1 MSNWL
6 KNIILPLVIV
16 VTGFATIIALSVF
29 LDENKPSLPAGYD
42 DQDMAVNVSKFRGF
56 AFGCEGL
63 MADWYWMQS
72 LQYIG
77 GKIDKAQLGINM
89 EDLSVLNPRLL
100 YPYLDTATSLDPHFI
115 AAYSYGAIVL
125 PSINPEN
132 AIAITQKGISNNPDE
147 WRLYQHL
154 GYIYWR
160 LKDYEMAAVNYEK
173 GSMIA
178 GSPTFMKL
186 MAASM
191 RTEGGSRDT
200 ARSIYRQMLAE
211 STEDQTKSVAELRL
225 KQLDAMDEL
234 DAIDRVLSDFKEKN
248 GRCSGS
254 LNEIITV
261 LMTVKLP
268 EGREFRI
275 DDANNLVDPS
285 DAPYLLDKEKCNA
298 RLNPTKTAITIK

>member
-6 KNIILPLVIV
+6 KNIVLPLVIV
-16 VTGFATIIALSVF
+16 VMGFVAITALSVF

-42 DQDMAVNVSKFRGF
+42 DQDMAINVAKFRGF

-77 GKIDKAQLGINM
+77 GKIDKAQSGINM

-132 AIAITQKGISNNPDE
+132 AIAIAQKGIANNPDE

-191 RTEGGSRDT
+191 KTEGGSRDT

-211 STEDQTKSVAELRL
+211 SSEDQTRYVAELRL

-234 DAIDRVLSDFKEKN
+234 DAIDRVLGDMSEK
-248 GRCSGS
+248 SGKCVNS
-254 LNEIITV
+254 LNEILPI
-261 LMTVKLP
+261 LISVKLP
-268 EGREFRI
+268 EGKEFRI
-275 DDANNLVDPS
+275 DRSNRLVDPT
-285 DAPYLLDKEKCNA
+285 DTPYLLDRENCRVEIDAEHSALPKK
-298 RLNPTKTAITIK
+298 